1 MNTVQIGRNRFSDIF
16 WNIVDEKVSDY
27 PYDAI
32 EKIIKDQQ
40 PLRNIASY
48 NTGSLPYDDAVELYK
63 LVKFFKPQT
72 IAEVGTFIGVSTRVM
87 REAISS
93 AAIYTCDASNNI
105 EISPTKDSK
114 LFQYPLKTS
123 SEMFKD
129 LVEKEVKADLI
140 YLDGRLG
147 QDDFEPLTKIVTDK
161 TVFVL
166 DDFEGIEKGV
176 TNAMML
182 EAPNRVLI
190 YPREGRKTAASIPI
204 TLIQLVPQEAV

>member
-1 MNTVQIGRNRFSDIF
+1 
-16 WNIVDEKVSDY
+16 
-27 PYDAI
+27 
-32 EKIIKDQQ
+32 
-40 PLRNIASY
+40 
-48 NTGSLPYDDAVELYK
+48 
-63 LVKFFKPQT
+63 
-72 IAEVGTFIGVSTRVM
+72 
-87 REAISS
+87 
-93 AAIYTCDASNNI
+93 
-105 EISPTKDSK
+105 
-114 LFQYPLKTS
+114 
-123 SEMFKD
+123 
-129 LVEKEVKADLI
+129 
-140 YLDGRLG
+140 LG